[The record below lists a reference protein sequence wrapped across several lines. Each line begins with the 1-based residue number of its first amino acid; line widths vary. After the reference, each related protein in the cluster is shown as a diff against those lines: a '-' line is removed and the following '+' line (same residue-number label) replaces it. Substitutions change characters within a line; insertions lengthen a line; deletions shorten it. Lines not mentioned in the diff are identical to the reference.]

1 MRSSQSWL
9 GLALV
14 LPLDMFCEALVRAL
28 LEALQAPSAVL
39 GPLKG
44 SHESGSALLGVLA
57 ADLPLSVFLKMLALR
72 AFVVVPVRFQI
83 GLADP
88 QLASG
93 VRGRFDGCLP
103 LAEAAF
109 SNLTRGLWAR
119 SRFSPG
125 RAVVTASLSPFDR
138 SAMGLRVTERVSI
151 Q

>member
-9 GLALV
+9 GLAFV
-14 LPLDMFCEALVRAL
+14 SPLDMFSEALVRAF

-44 SHESGSALLGVLA
+44 SHKSGSALLGVLA
-57 ADLPLSVFLKMLALR
+57 ADLPLSVFLKLWALR

-83 GLADP
+83 GFADP

-103 LAEAAF
+103 LAEGRIFEPYERSLCSLALLAW
-109 SNLTRGLWAR
+109 STCRGC
-119 SRFSPG
+119 
-125 RAVVTASLSPFDR
+125 
-138 SAMGLRVTERVSI
+138 
-151 Q
+151 